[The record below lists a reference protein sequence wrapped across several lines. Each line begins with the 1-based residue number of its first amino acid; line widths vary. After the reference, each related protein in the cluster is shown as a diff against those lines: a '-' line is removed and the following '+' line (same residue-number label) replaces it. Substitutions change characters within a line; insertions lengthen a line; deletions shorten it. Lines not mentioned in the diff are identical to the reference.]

1 MNGSKNITSG
11 PSKYELSCALFL
23 KPRNER
29 SFPVTFTLEGG
40 EELEISSILGV
51 SVEDGSRESWLVTG
65 YVKGF
70 KTQVTFYYET
80 RRMTGTITL
89 PTD

>member
-1 MNGSKNITSG
+1 MNGLKNITAG

-23 KPRNER
+23 KPRNENA
-29 SFPVTFTLEGG
+29 FPVTFTLEGD
-40 EELEISSILGV
+40 EKLEISSILGV
-51 SVEDGSRESWLVTG
+51 AVEDGSRESWLVTG

-70 KTQVTFYYET
+70 SKHVTFYYET